1 MIVERGSME
10 AIALVFLIL
19 VIIFFAFGIK
29 IVPQSQNFIVER
41 LGRYHRTLQAGL
53 QIIIPLIDSVRHRID
68 ILERQLP
75 TKEISAITLDNV
87 TIGVKLA
94 ILFRIIDASKTV
106 YRIRDI
112 EQAIEITVAGVV
124 RSVIG
129 KTDLDGVQSNRRTLA
144 ESIEEELRSVTVE
157 WGIVLSR
164 VELIDVEVDAETKSA
179 MQLQLNAER
188 TRRALVRQAEGEKES
203 AQLKADADLYAAQK
217 QAEARKTLA
226 DADAYAVSAVAKAI
240 SAGGEAAI
248 QFEIKKIQADAVKS
262 LGGNEG
268 SRFVILPTDILNSL
282 SDIAARFRNQT

>member
-1 MIVERGSME
+1 ME

-19 VIIFFAFGIK
+19 VTIFFAFGIK

>member
-1 MIVERGSME
+1 ME

-29 IVPQSQNFIVER
+29 IVPQSRNFIVER

>member
-106 YRIRDI
+106 YRI
-112 EQAIEITVAGVV
+112 
-124 RSVIG
+124 
-129 KTDLDGVQSNRRTLA
+129 
-144 ESIEEELRSVTVE
+144 
-157 WGIVLSR
+157 
-164 VELIDVEVDAETKSA
+164 
-179 MQLQLNAER
+179 
-188 TRRALVRQAEGEKES
+188 
-203 AQLKADADLYAAQK
+203 
-217 QAEARKTLA
+217 
-226 DADAYAVSAVAKAI
+226 
-240 SAGGEAAI
+240 
-248 QFEIKKIQADAVKS
+248 
-262 LGGNEG
+262 
-268 SRFVILPTDILNSL
+268 
-282 SDIAARFRNQT
+282 